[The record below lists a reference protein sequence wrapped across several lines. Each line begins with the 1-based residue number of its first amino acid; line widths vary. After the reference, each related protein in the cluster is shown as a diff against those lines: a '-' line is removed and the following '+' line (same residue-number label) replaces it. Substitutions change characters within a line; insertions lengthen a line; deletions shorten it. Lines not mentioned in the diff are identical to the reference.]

1 MPRGIDPSTDRSLK
15 SSVDAAVPATLR
27 GSGPAPSDAIVFP
40 PPPDRGVGVAPS
52 GVDSSLPR

>member
-15 SSVDAAVPATLR
+15 SSVDAASPATLR
-27 GSGPAPSDAIVFP
+27 GVSAATPTAIVFP

-52 GVDSSLPR
+52 TTETLYPR